1 MREPIPSIGLFS
13 HLLNEIS
20 YAVQAEPKR
29 TSNFPIQHNTDGMED
44 YIYMCVWRCLL
55 FRSCGSGSGPK
66 RFHIQINTC
75 LFYLKHLI

>member
-44 YIYMCVWRCLL
+44 YIYVVPAVVYSFVRVVLVLAEKISYPDKYMFIL
-55 FRSCGSGSGPK
+55 S
-66 RFHIQINTC
+66 
-75 LFYLKHLI
+75 

>member
-44 YIYMCVWRCLL
+44 YIYICV
-55 FRSCGSGSGPK
+55 SGVVYSFVRVVLVLAQK
-66 RFHIQINTC
+66 DFISR
-75 LFYLKHLI
+75 